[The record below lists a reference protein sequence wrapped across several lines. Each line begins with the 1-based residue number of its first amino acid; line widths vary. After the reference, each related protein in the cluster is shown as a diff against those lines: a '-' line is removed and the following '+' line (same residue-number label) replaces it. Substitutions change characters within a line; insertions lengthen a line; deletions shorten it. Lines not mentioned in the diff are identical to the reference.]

1 MHHLQFA
8 IQVKCL
14 HITSFFNIFF
24 PSFCFFL
31 FFSKNI
37 NNFALL
43 TFNFV
48 IFCMPCFLISTTK
61 FAFGFVFGLFFSS
74 ASIFSKNEF
83 FYYRLWSS
91 SFLLLLSS
99 STLST
104 LKIFKIIIYESTSS
118 YYYTCIESQKK
129 SKRRSSRLVLHIY
142 NILCYINVSINFNW
156 TFLIGQLL
164 QHFNRVCYYYH
175 HNVQSVCVFCHL
187 CSLIACFH
195 FFFSIVSFRPKSI
208 LRLRFFFEKKNFFVD
223 YVGSATARTVSQFSL
238 LTSPH
243 WVHCFI
249 QWQGV
254 CAIRNGFWSKLPWE
268 NLTRYTI

>member
-1 MHHLQFA
+1 M
-8 IQVKCL
+8 
-14 HITSFFNIFF
+14 
-24 PSFCFFL
+24 PS
-31 FFSKNI
+31 
-37 NNFALL
+37 
-43 TFNFV
+43 
-48 IFCMPCFLISTTK
+48 FLISTTK

-74 ASIFSKNEF
+74 ASIFSKNKF

-104 LKIFKIIIYESTSS
+104 LKIFKIIIYESTNS
-118 YYYTCIESQKK
+118 YYYTCIECQKK

-208 LRLRFFFEKKNFFVD
+208 LRLRFFFEKKFLRWLRRIGNRTHSFTFFASHK
-223 YVGSATARTVSQFSL
+223 SALSSLFHSMTGWICDSKWLLIKITLRKLDSLYRLAR
-238 LTSPH
+238 
-243 WVHCFI
+243 
-249 QWQGV
+249 
-254 CAIRNGFWSKLPWE
+254 
-268 NLTRYTI
+268 